1 MSRSDTLRHLDPITR
16 RFVEEVTAPNVKP
29 IYEQAISD
37 ARSGFANAQAKRATT
52 PSADVEEHLIEVGP
66 KGSVAIRIVR
76 QQGCHKTLPVVMF
89 FHGGGWVLG
98 DRQTHDRLVREIA
111 DGAHA
116 AVVFVE
122 FDRAP
127 ESRYPVA
134 VEEAYA
140 ATKYIAGHGRAYNLD
155 PSRLAVAGDSA
166 GGNLAA
172 AVCLLARE
180 RGGPQI
186 DYQVLFYPVTDAGF
200 DTPSYQEFSTAYL
213 LTAEVSRWFWQ
224 QYLPDEAARRQPT
237 ASPLRSSL
245 GQLRGLPAA
254 LVITAEFDI
263 LRDEGEAYAHKLTEA
278 GVPVTAIRVLGTI
291 HDFVTLN
298 ALSDAP
304 PARAALLVANQ
315 CLRNAFSKWPES

>member
-1 MSRSDTLRHLDPITR
+1 L
-16 RFVEEVTAPNVKP
+16 EEVTAPNVKP
-29 IYEQAISD
+29 VYEQAVSEARAGFVKAQTRRGPAPSSD
-37 ARSGFANAQAKRATT
+37 GE
-52 PSADVEEHLIEVGP
+52 DHLIEVGP
-66 KGSVAIRIVR
+66 KGRVAIRIVR
-76 QQGCHKTLPVVMF
+76 QQGCNKTLPVVMF

-111 DGAHA
+111 HGAHA

-122 FDRAP
+122 FHRAP
-127 ESRYPVA
+127 ESQYPVA

-140 ATKYIAGHGRAYNLD
+140 ATKYIAEHGRAYNLD

-172 AVCLLARE
+172 AVCLLAKE
-180 RGGPQI
+180 RGGPKV

-200 DTPSYQEFSTAYL
+200 DTPSYQEFSTGYF
-213 LTAEVSRWFWQ
+213 LTAEESKWFWQ
-224 QYLPDEAARRQPT
+224 QYLPEEAARRQPT

-245 GQLRGLPAA
+245 EQLSGLPPA

-278 GVPVTAIRVLGTI
+278 GVPVTAIRVLGAI
-291 HDFVTLN
+291 HDFVTQN
-298 ALSDAP
+298 AMSETP
-304 PARAALLVANQ
+304 PARAAMLLANE